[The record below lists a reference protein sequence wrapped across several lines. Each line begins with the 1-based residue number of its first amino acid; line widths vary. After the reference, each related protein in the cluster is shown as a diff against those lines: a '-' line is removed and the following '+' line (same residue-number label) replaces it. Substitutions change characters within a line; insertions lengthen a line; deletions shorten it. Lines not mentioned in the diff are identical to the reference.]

1 VATDENDISRLQTEV
16 QALRGTVGR
25 LEQRVHALEAEGR
38 ATPVL
43 KPAPQS
49 SVESR
54 FGLKILNRVG
64 ALTLAIG
71 IIFFFKYAVDLSWMG
86 PKSNVALG
94 ILAGCAL
101 LAASAWLNLREQ
113 RLFAQGIAGCG
124 LATLYISIYAAFF
137 FYKLI
142 PQPAAFIALLA
153 ICAFAVRFSL
163 RDRTAVIAALG
174 FLGGMLTPLLLHG
187 GGAGSW
193 LDLPY
198 LFVIDATCVVIAM
211 RQRWPVLIPLMGTS
225 AITFVWLMV
234 DASHRGWFAWFGFA
248 LAALHLWGAMRKER
262 SSPVHDV
269 LYFTGHGCFALA
281 ALSALEVLIRYA
293 VSAGDQGSVL
303 SELGSV
309 FLGVYGVA
317 ALVYGVTKKSPAN
330 RTLGLVLLGLVI
342 AKLYVWDVWFL
353 ERLYRMTA
361 FIALGVLL
369 LGASYAY
376 SRWRSKPG

>member
-1 VATDENDISRLQTEV
+1 VAADENEINRLQAEV
-16 QALRGTVGR
+16 QTLRGQVGR
-25 LEQRVHALEAEGR
+25 LEQRVNALEAGGR
-38 ATPVL
+38 TTPVN
-43 KPAPQS
+43 KPSPQ

-54 FGLKILNRVG
+54 FGLKVLNRVG

-86 PKSNVALG
+86 PKTNVGLG
-94 ILAGCAL
+94 ISGGVAL
-101 LAASAWLNLREQ
+101 LAASAWLNRREQ
-113 RLFAQGIAGCG
+113 KLFAQGIAGCG

-142 PQPAAFIALLA
+142 AQPAAFIALLA
-153 ICAFAVRFSL
+153 VCGFAIRFSL

-187 GGAGSW
+187 GATASW

-198 LFVIDATCVVIAM
+198 LFVIDLTCVVIAM
-211 RQRWPVLIPLMGTS
+211 RQSWPVLVPLMGTS
-225 AITFVWLMV
+225 AIILGWLIM
-234 DASHRGWFAWFGFA
+234 DAAHRGWFAWFGFA
-248 LAALHLWGAMRKER
+248 LAALHIAGAIRKER
-262 SSPVHDV
+262 SGPLHDV
-269 LYFTGHGCFALA
+269 LYFTGHGCFALSV
-281 ALSALEVLIRYA
+281 LSALEVWIGHA
-293 VSAGDQGSVL
+293 VSAGNQGSVL

-317 ALVYGVTKKSPAN
+317 ALVYGVKMKSSTN

-376 SRWRSKPG
+376 SRWRSKA